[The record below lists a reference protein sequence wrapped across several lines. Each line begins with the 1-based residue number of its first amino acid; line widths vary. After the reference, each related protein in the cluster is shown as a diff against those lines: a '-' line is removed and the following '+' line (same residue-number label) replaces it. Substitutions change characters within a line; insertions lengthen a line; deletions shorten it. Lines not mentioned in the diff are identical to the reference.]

1 MATKFFSLASVLG
14 LSILVGNS
22 LLTTQAAQTSLFDL
36 PDQPKAKNTILG
48 SSFDVPT
55 LGATPGLLE
64 QKNEQKI
71 GEMVLRQLGKEAP
84 LLEDAW
90 TQDELMKV
98 FARVYSSASLGSPV
112 ALVVIQDNSINA
124 FAVPGGLFALNTGLV
139 LSARNIDEVAGVIGH
154 EVAHVAQRHYSRS
167 KDTFKNQ
174 GLLTLAGMLASILIA
189 SQGGG
194 DAASAVAIGTQAA
207 LMDQQLSY
215 SRNQEREADRV
226 GMYFM
231 SAAGYDPMAM
241 ASFFEVMNKKTGG
254 VGFLPDFWLTHPLT
268 TERMSEARLRATQF
282 PKHKKTLA
290 DSAEDETF
298 NTLQYRLAVLTDQMS
313 EARLASY
320 ADRDEGAAL
329 ALATF
334 YGRQGRFDE
343 ARSLANRVLK
353 QQPNSSIA
361 AITLA
366 EVELKANQPQK
377 ALDVL
382 LPMYRIVP
390 ESRALAIYVAK
401 AYVALRQGDAAL
413 QVLTPFSQKNSRD
426 TLVWQNMEAAANVLP
441 DGNNKTVQVLRY
453 RAENQFWRGDM
464 DNAIRSLMRASR
476 LSKDNYAL
484 QARVE
489 NRIQEM
495 QEARLFKG

>member
-1 MATKFFSLASVLG
+1 MVLLG
-14 LSILVGNS
+14 SSIFAH
-22 LLTTQAAQTSLFDL
+22 AAQTSLFDL
-36 PDQPKAKNTILG
+36 PEQSGSKSGPKKDFKNGLG
-48 SSFDVPT
+48 TSFDVPS

-64 QKNEQKI
+64 QQHEQKI

-84 LLEDAW
+84 VLEDAW

-98 FARVYSSASLGSPV
+98 FARVYSNASLGVPV
-112 ALVVIQDNSINA
+112 ALVVIEDNSINA
-124 FAVPGGLFALNTGLV
+124 FAVPGGLFALNTGLI

-167 KDTFKNQ
+167 KDAFKNQ

-207 LMDQQLSY
+207 LIDQQLSY

-241 ASFFEVMNKKTGG
+241 ASFFEVMNRKTGN

-268 TERMSEARLRATQF
+268 AERMSEARLRASQF
-282 PKHKKTLA
+282 PRQKKTLA

-298 NTLQYRLAVLTDQMS
+298 HTLQYRIAVLTDQIG
-313 EARLASY
+313 EAGLASY
-320 ADRDEGAAL
+320 AERDTPAAL

-334 YGRQGRFDE
+334 YARQGKFDQ
-343 ARSLANRVLK
+343 ARVLARRVLK
-353 QQPNSSIA
+353 DQPNSSIA

-366 EVELKANQPQK
+366 EVELKANQPQQ
-377 ALDVL
+377 ALDIL
-382 LPMYRIVP
+382 LPIYKIIP
-390 ESRALAIYVAK
+390 ESRALAVNVAK
-401 AYVALRQGDAAL
+401 AYIALRNGDAAI
-413 QVLTPFSQKNSRD
+413 QVLTPFSLKNARD
-426 TLVWQNMEAAANVLP
+426 TLVWQTMEAAANVLP
-441 DGNNKTVQVLRY
+441 EGNYKTIQVLRY

-476 LSKDNYAL
+476 LAKDNYAL
-484 QARVE
+484 QARIE

-495 QEARLFKG
+495 QDARLFKG